1 MTNFIF
7 VAFALLLSIGCS
19 SSGSGP
25 AASPPIGPPRSYFID
40 GSNPAAL
47 DSGPGTLAEPWHS
60 LAGPA
65 GHSFQAGDSLLFRC
79 GSSYSG
85 AFTLSASGS
94 ETNVIAIGSYGSGA
108 APVLSNPGQLSI
120 LTLGGSYVTVEG
132 LAFTDAATMMTWNT
146 HSYENSGAILI
157 LSGGQH
163 IQVQNCEFTQVGVG
177 VKSWGLFTSV
187 VGNNFHDLVIAY
199 NDSSQSY
206 GAIGVSL
213 NNSNARVS
221 QNRFTNCRSTSSPYG
236 ADGGA
241 VEIEGATFAK
251 DNILI
256 DRNLSSGSQGFL
268 EVTETTSSNVTL
280 AYNVSDDYQQFIAF
294 DTTVTPN
301 NYQALNNTVVRTRS
315 ANATNVF
322 TIFQYRVAGPAPA
335 SAWLRIANNVF
346 YTPACQVLRG
356 TYTYKDFDFSH
367 DHNVIFSG
375 LADPMGYPLGGG
387 DNIADPMFVS
397 VVGKDYHLQGGSPA
411 LNAGIDVGLATDFN
425 GTLLPMG
432 VAPDCGAFQ
441 HP

>member
-1 MTNFIF
+1 M
-7 VAFALLLSIGCS
+7 
-19 SSGSGP
+19 
-25 AASPPIGPPRSYFID
+25 
-40 GSNPAAL
+40 
-47 DSGPGTLAEPWHS
+47 
-60 LAGPA
+60 
-65 GHSFQAGDSLLFRC
+65 
-79 GSSYSG
+79 
-85 AFTLSASGS
+85 
-94 ETNVIAIGSYGSGA
+94 
-108 APVLSNPGQLSI
+108 
-120 LTLGGSYVTVEG
+120 
-132 LAFTDAATMMTWNT
+132 
-146 HSYENSGAILI
+146 
-157 LSGGQH
+157 
-163 IQVQNCEFTQVGVG
+163 
-177 VKSWGLFTSV
+177 
-187 VGNNFHDLVIAY
+187 
-199 NDSSQSY
+199 
-206 GAIGVSL
+206 
-213 NNSNARVS
+213 
-221 QNRFTNCRSTSSPYG
+221 
-236 ADGGA
+236 
-241 VEIEGATFAK
+241 
-251 DNILI
+251 
-256 DRNLSSGSQGFL
+256 
-268 EVTETTSSNVTL
+268 TL

-346 YTPACQVLRG
+346 YTPAGQVLRG